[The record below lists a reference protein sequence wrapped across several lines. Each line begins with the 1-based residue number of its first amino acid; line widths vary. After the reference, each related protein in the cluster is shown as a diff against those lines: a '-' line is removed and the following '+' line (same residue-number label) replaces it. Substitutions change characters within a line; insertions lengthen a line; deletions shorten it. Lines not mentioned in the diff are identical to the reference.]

1 MIEHNKFRELG
12 NKNMKKYKNIGMAM
26 CLFIAVIIPP
36 NNQSSASITHAMND
50 RHFTYPVPENKPSN
64 TITKQEK
71 HDQKH
76 INKKQ
81 AAVAALGLYLGY
93 KAANT
98 SLIQ

>member
-1 MIEHNKFRELG
+1 MT
-12 NKNMKKYKNIGMAM
+12 M

-36 NNQSSASITHAMND
+36 NNQSNASITHAMND
-50 RHFTYPVPENKPSN
+50 EHFTYPMPKIKPS
-64 TITKQEK
+64 IDIAKQEK
-71 HDQKH
+71 YDQKY

-98 SLIQ
+98 SLR